1 MIMKR
6 RILLSVIGGSI
17 LSLSALAQNLDP
29 TVTVVNDYQGK
40 LLEVDK
46 PSIPM
51 AVPDSVSRFNLEF
64 DYSVLETKYKG
75 TSEFVPY
82 LNLITPLVGDG
93 DNSRLYLRAGAGY
106 PAHPCLDLVWSP
118 NVGDGFTL
126 DVYANHRSYWGK
138 YRPIRAMFTTDDQG
152 AIAHV
157 RPEYGSRLGMVG
169 NVLDKYR
176 WSGYDSYSKAG
187 IGGSYNWGTGRVRA
201 DLFYEGVAAKDTLI
215 QRLWNSANLSFRIN
229 SSRIDDRY
237 FFYDVRGLY
246 SFGRQDLE
254 SGTLPGRPLPTDYV
268 NEHRVKVESSF
279 GPVLSAIN
287 AVLFD
292 VDADVAAY
300 GKSIDSYAGRFSL
313 TPKYV
318 YTTDRLK
325 ATVGAKFEFLLHPES
340 LPAGSDVKYS
350 STKGQVAYP
359 DIRVDY
365 AAIPDKLN
373 IFAKVGGGAGINAY
387 SDLVR
392 HNHWTT
398 PAYALFTSTPLMDYD
413 IERVN
418 ASIGLEGNFGR
429 RFDYKLFVG
438 YSNFANGRLD
448 SVSNYGLSYNQD
460 RVVSLS
466 AERYCPAFAYAPYQ
480 VLSTGLKAGYH
491 SERISLDGDVTYRLS
506 DVYRSRAAG
515 FEPSRLSGDVKFVYN
530 WNKRIFAGLSCE
542 GSLNRRGYVY
552 GTAIMPGTENE
563 PVSIRADLPGFVN
576 LGVNFEYRVSNVI
589 SVWCEGDNLLNMS
602 IMRSPLYV
610 ENGVN
615 FTAGISVNL
624 R

>member
-1 MIMKR
+1 MKKR
-6 RILLSVIGGSI
+6 YILPVALCAVIS
-17 LSLSALAQNLDP
+17 SAAMAQNLDP

-46 PSIPM
+46 PSIRM
-51 AVPDSVSRFNLEF
+51 AVPDSISRFNLEF
-64 DYSVLETKYKG
+64 DYSVLETKYQG

-82 LNLITPLVGDG
+82 LNLITPLVGGG

-106 PAHPCLDLVWSP
+106 PTHPCLDLVWSP
-118 NVGDGFTL
+118 DVGDGFSL
-126 DVYANHRSYWGK
+126 DVYASHRSYWGK

-152 AIAHV
+152 AVAHV
-157 RPEYGSRLGMVG
+157 RPSYGYRLGMVG
-169 NVLDKYR
+169 NVADKYR
-176 WSGYDSYSKAG
+176 WPGYDSYSKAG
-187 IGGSYNWGTGRVRA
+187 IGGSYNWGTGKLRA
-201 DLFYEGVAAKDTLI
+201 DLYYEGVAAKDTVT
-215 QRLWNSANLSFRIN
+215 QRLWNSANLSFRVC

-246 SFGRQDLE
+246 SFGRQDIE
-254 SGTLPGRPLPTDYV
+254 SGPLPGMPLPTDFV
-268 NEHRVKVESSF
+268 NEHRIGVESSF
-279 GPVLSAIN
+279 GPVLSAVN

-292 VDADVAAY
+292 VDADVALY
-300 GKSIDSYAGRFSL
+300 GKSLNSYSGRFSL

-318 YTTDRLK
+318 YASDRLR
-325 ATVGAKFEFLLHPES
+325 ATVGAKFEFLLHPS
-340 LPAGSDVKYS
+340 SS

-359 DIRVDY
+359 DVRVDY
-365 AAIPDKLN
+365 AAIPEKLN

-398 PAYALFTSTPLMDYD
+398 PAYSLFPSTPLMDYD
-413 IERVN
+413 IERVC
-418 ASIGLEGNFGR
+418 AQIGVEGNFGS
-429 RFDYKLFVG
+429 RFDYRLFAG

-448 SVSNYGLSYNQD
+448 SVCNYGLSYDQD
-460 RVVSLS
+460 RVVSLA
-466 AERYCPAFAYAPYQ
+466 AERYCPGFAYAPYQ
-480 VLSTGLKAGYH
+480 VFSTGLKAGFH

-506 DVYRSRAAG
+506 DVYKSRAAG
-515 FEPSRLSGDVKFVYN
+515 FEPSRLSGGIKFVYN
-530 WNKRIFAGLSCE
+530 WNKRIFAGVSCE
-542 GSLNRRGYVY
+542 GSLKRRGYVY
-552 GTAIMPGTENE
+552 GTAVMPGTEND
-563 PVSIRADLPGFVN
+563 PVSIRADIPGFVN
-576 LGVNFEYRVSNVI
+576 LGVNFEYRINNVF